1 MHKIVVIS
9 MVKNEADVI
18 ESFVRHSL
26 TFADEI
32 LIADHASSDKTGE
45 ILRALQEEGLPIH
58 IKRLFQ
64 VELAHAEVMNGL
76 MWEAMEQYG
85 ADILLPMDADEFLV
99 NTENGT
105 SCRDILQGLDA
116 MQVYKLEW
124 RVYEPL
130 HPHQDEDK
138 FLLSRPCRRGKE
150 VASGQKII
158 VGCGLAQTKP
168 FKLIQGCHYAYWD
181 TEQGRLNVPWET
193 APFLHT
199 AHFHWRSDEQYAAK
213 VAVSWINNVAKYSIH
228 TPTAGYLGPC
238 FESIRKGERV
248 VPANLLSDAEEY
260 DLKPHVLMQELRYSA
275 DVRPDVL
282 KNLMSASVLMA
293 EAYLEKKLLDRH
305 RKITMVVPYTDD
317 ASLRDAF
324 AQLKKQIYPYYEIFV
339 LMLEEHG
346 TAMQAERLLSLWD
359 GAKEISLKVL
369 YTDTDGS
376 IYRKLSEQATGDY
389 VAWLFPKTVLTEDY
403 LVKML
408 AAAEMQDFPFCIV
421 LTSDRRNL
429 SEWMPYFSYPVKEE
443 MGIPKAN
450 LLYAHCLEGGQYPA
464 GMEGALIKRSSMER
478 ARWYQDCFLGSQPLF
493 FSMWRRLIRDMPDD
507 EHIAVIAADYVSRP
521 WEQVEIDTW
530 LWHQIE
536 WYGFL
541 QEDGAELLSK
551 EALDETWKR
560 FKGNANIAKHA
571 TDATPELLKEYLAIV
586 QQV

>member
-9 MVKNEADVI
+9 MVKNEADLI

-45 ILRALQEEGLPIH
+45 ILRALQEEGLPLH

-76 MWEAMEQYG
+76 MWEAIEQYG

-99 NTENGT
+99 NTENDT
-105 SCRDILQGLDA
+105 SCRDILLGLDA
-116 MQVYKLEW
+116 MQLYKLEW
-124 RVYEPL
+124 RNYEPL

-138 FLLSRPCRRGKE
+138 FLLARPCRRGKE
-150 VASGQKII
+150 FAPAQKII
-158 VGCGLAQTKP
+158 VGCDLARAKP

-181 TEQGRLNVPWET
+181 TEQGRQDVPWVT

-248 VPANLLSDAEEY
+248 VPANLLSDAEAY
-260 DLKPHVLMQELRYSA
+260 DLKLHVPMQELRYSA
-275 DVRPDVL
+275 NVRPDVL

-293 EAYLEKKLLDRH
+293 EAYLEKKLLDRQK
-305 RKITMVVPYTDD
+305 KITMVVPYLDD
-317 ASLRDAF
+317 ASLRNAF
-324 AQLKKQIYPYYEIFV
+324 AQLKKQTYPYYEIFV

-346 TAMQAERLLSLWD
+346 VAVQIERLLSLWE
-359 GAKEISLKVL
+359 GAKEISCKVL
-369 YTDTDGS
+369 CTDADGGVC
-376 IYRKLSEQATGDY
+376 RKLSEQATGDY
-389 VAWLFPKTVLTEDY
+389 VAWLFPGTKLTEDY

-408 AAAEMQDFPFCIV
+408 ATMEMQDFPFCIV
-421 LTSDRRNL
+421 LTSNGRNL

-443 MGIPKAN
+443 MGIPKVKP
-450 LLYAHCLEGGQYPA
+450 LYARCLESGQYPA
-464 GMEGALIKRSSMER
+464 GMESALIKRSSMER
-478 ARWYQDCFLGSQPLF
+478 AQWYQDCFLGSQPLF
-493 FSMWRRLIRDMPDD
+493 FSMWRRLIRNMPDG
-507 EHIAVIAADYVSRP
+507 EYIAVIAADYVSRP
-521 WEQVEIDTW
+521 WEQVEIDAW

-541 QEDGAELLSK
+541 QEDGEELLSQ
-551 EALDETWKR
+551 EELEETWSR
-560 FKGNANIAKHA
+560 FKGNARIAKNA
-571 TDATPELLKEYLAIV
+571 PNASPELLEEYLAIV

>member
-9 MVKNEADVI
+9 MVKNEADLI

-158 VGCGLAQTKP
+158 VGCDLARTKP

-181 TEQGRLNVPWET
+181 TEQGRQNVPWTT

-238 FESIRKGERV
+238 FESIRRGERV
-248 VPANLLSDAEEY
+248 VPANLLSDAEEC
-260 DLKPHVLMQELRYSA
+260 DLQPHVPMQELRYSA
-275 DVRPDVL
+275 NVRPDVL

-293 EAYLEKKLLDRH
+293 EAYLEKKLLDR
-305 RKITMVVPYTDD
+305 RKKITVVIPYMGD
-317 ASLRDAF
+317 ASLRNAF
-324 AQLKKQIYPYYEIFV
+324 TQMKTQMYPYYEVFV

-346 TAMQAERLLSLWD
+346 AEAQAERLVSLWD
-359 GAKEISLKVL
+359 GAKEIALRVL
-369 YTDTDGS
+369 YADTDS
-376 IYRKLSEQATGDY
+376 SVYQKLSEQATGDY